1 MDTPFIDLQIIAA
14 VGPNL
19 ELGKDG
25 KMPWHH
31 PEDLKFFRKTTSN
44 SCVIMGRKT
53 FESIGKPLPNRTNIV
68 VSKTMSDSNPTYM
81 VSTSL
86 EEALRSARMLGKI
99 FIVGGASL
107 YAESLP
113 LANTLWLTRIPNA
126 GKGADT
132 FFPEIPNYYEL
143 EESFSLGESGL
154 TVDKYINPA
163 KTQMHRKAPV
173 WIA

>member
-31 PEDLKFFRKTTSN
+31 PEDLKFFRKTTAN

-68 VSKTMSDSNPTYM
+68 VSKTLPDNDPTYM
-81 VSTSL
+81 VSESL

-107 YAESLP
+107 YSESLP

-132 FFPEIPNYYEL
+132 FFPAVPEYYEL
-143 EESFSLGESGL
+143 EDSFPLGNSGL
-154 TVDKYINPA
+154 IVDKFINPA
-163 KTQMHRKAPV
+163 QSQINRRAAV
-173 WIA
+173 WID